1 MITLM
6 KTLLGRELRA
16 MRREVEAYPDEDG
29 PWVLLPGWPNSG
41 GTLALHVAGNL
52 QHYIG
57 AVLGNS
63 GYVRD
68 REAEFTRRDVA
79 RSELTEE
86 LARADDAVERALD
99 GLDPEALGRPYPLP
113 VAGGRSTTTAA
124 MLGHLLAHTAYHL
137 GQLDYH
143 RRAVTGEAAGVAA
156 IALPELAESE
166 AVDGLG

>member
-16 MRREVEAYPDEDG
+16 MQREVEAYPDEDA

-57 AVLGNS
+57 AVLGES

-68 REAEFTRRDVA
+68 RHAEFNRRDLPRA
-79 RSELTEE
+79 E
-86 LARADDAVERALD
+86 LAAELGRTAEAVGRALD
-99 GLDPEALGRPYPLP
+99 GLDPDALARAYPLP
-113 VAGGRSTTTAA
+113 VSGRSTTTGT

-137 GQLDYH
+137 GQIDYH

-156 IALPELAESE
+156 IALPELPESE
-166 AVDGLG
+166 AADPPG